1 MSLNAEPN
9 SRARWLYWGLAGL
22 LSVVWLAALAGRP
35 LFNPDEGRYAEIPRE
50 MLSGGDWVIPH
61 LNGLDY
67 IEKPP
72 LQFWATAATYR
83 VLGVNE
89 FSARL
94 YTALTALA
102 TVALIGFLGKRLWG
116 AGPAGAPR
124 RCCRACSCS

>member
-1 MSLNAEPN
+1 MRRF
-9 SRARWLYWGLAGL
+9 RARCC
-22 LSVVWLAALAGRP
+22 
-35 LFNPDEGRYAEIPRE
+35 
-50 MLSGGDWVIPH
+50 SGGDWIVPH

-83 VLGVNE
+83 LLGVSE

-102 TVALIGFLGKRLWG
+102 TIALIGFLAARLWDPG
-116 AGPAGAPR
+116 RPGAPR
-124 RCCRACSCS
+124 RCCPARSCS